1 MKAITHNDIARNTYT
16 EQYSYTASKSLW
28 EKFIEF
34 SDRQEYNRL
43 AWVVIGILG
52 HGTIFTIGTL
62 AAVTLL
68 GNIFVLYIIACCS
81 MVMVVAV
88 NLAALPTKYTVPIF
102 FLSLLIDLGVVITAI
117 ILHYSF

>member
-1 MKAITHNDIARNTYT
+1 MKAITHNGFLHTSLEGQSTY
-16 EQYSYTASKSLW
+16 ANSKSLW
-28 EKFIEF
+28 KQFIEF
-34 SDRQEYNRL
+34 SDRQEFNRL
-43 AWVVIGILG
+43 GWVVAGILG

-102 FLSLLIDLGVVITAI
+102 FLSLLIDLGVIITAI
-117 ILHYSF
+117 IFHYSF